1 MSDNE
6 KDRGSGKD
14 DDETIFISQD
24 MAYRNPDAVLDEEDR
39 GLVKAARSRK
49 GTFSIGKTSDG
60 HQLIVTP
67 LVMREVAAFM
77 RRRDLPDVMEKRM
90 ARKQAAY
97 VRKLRVES
105 LYSWRSVARACYEA
119 WGGDW
124 EPPSSQPVGMIICET
139 AAAEFLED
147 YMKPPW
153 N

>member
-1 MSDNE
+1 MGDKEKNE
-6 KDRGSGKD
+6 DK
-14 DDETIFISQD
+14 DETTFVSQD
-24 MAYRNPDAVLDEEDR
+24 MAYTNPDAVLDEEDR
-39 GLVKAARSRK
+39 GLVKASQTGK

-60 HQLIVTP
+60 HQLMVTP
-67 LVMREVAAFM
+67 LVMREIAAFM
-77 RRRDLPDVMEKRM
+77 RRRELPDVMEKRM

-124 EPPSSQPVGMIICET
+124 DPPYSQPVGMVICET
-139 AAAEFLED
+139 AAAEFFED